1 MAKVLWAADR
11 RVTKDDG
18 TLATSGTLTV
28 RLADTSTTA
37 TAYTDRALST
47 EQSVFNIG
55 SDGFLT
61 GRPTI
66 YGADDVGYD
75 AYVQSTGVNGG
86 AWTIPD
92 LSIAETS
99 ASDVTD
105 SAAAFKNL
113 VSNGAFDLWSSTT
126 TWSNISGD
134 NDGDETALGWFFA
147 QPSAAS
153 NAVSRQTALRTGARY
168 GLRFGRPNA
177 SASTNK
183 LRIWG
188 MLATEAAI
196 RARGQVVTIS
206 FNAHKGADFSGGS
219 LAVKIATGTAAGEDG
234 DNIESGG
241 FTGHAT
247 PLNTAQSLDTAT
259 ARYEFQAT
267 IGSTV
272 SELGFQFAY
281 TPAGAA
287 GADDWVQVEDVQI
300 EIAEEATAFVS
311 TPEPVSYLIEE
322 LSTYGRQLLGLT
334 ALSGAVSLS
343 GTTLSVTAANILAQL
358 LTVDGS
364 GSGID
369 ADLLDGQNGAYY
381 LPAGS
386 YTASD
391 VLAKLLTV
399 DGAGSGVDADLLDGN
414 SSAYFLSA
422 ATYTAADV
430 LAKLLTVDG
439 AGSGLDAD
447 TLDGVHIGTSGDTA
461 PKNNTS
467 NTFSATQTI
476 NVSGGTSA
484 LSVGGTNDQTSQI
497 SILNN
502 AGQQRA
508 LRFQTGGTRRWIM
521 QADAVAEG
529 GANGGSNFGLTSYDD
544 AGNSLGGALY
554 IVRSSLTATFGG
566 VVLVPAGS
574 AAAPSVAG
582 SGDPNTGVYYPGSDV
597 LAFTTAGALKWTIA
611 SGGAFVSNASGAIVY
626 TADGSAATPAFNFV
640 NDQDNGAYRI
650 GTNNWGLSV
659 GGVLALDIS
668 TSRMLLGVGQ
678 DLRLPDTRVA
688 PTGVNSVGYRGS
700 PVIDGNAAYAFP
712 AADAGCTIYHD
723 EAGTRTYTIPA
734 NASVPHPIGTIF
746 AISNTGNAG
755 AAGTI
760 TLAITSDTLRRADG
774 TAGTGS
780 RTIAASQKVTIQK
793 VASTV
798 WEISG
803 SFS

>member
-37 TAYTDRALST
+37 VAYTDRTLST

-66 YGADDVGYD
+66 YGSDDVGYD

-92 LSIAETS
+92 LSIAET
-99 ASDVTD
+99 AVSDVTD

-113 VSNGAFDLWSSTT
+113 VSNGSFDLWSATT

-168 GLRFGRPNA
+168 GLRFGRPAA

-188 MLATEAAI
+188 MLSTEAAI

-219 LAVKIATGTAAGEDG
+219 LAVKISTGTAAGEDG

-267 IGSTV
+267 IGATV

-281 TPAGAA
+281 TPSGTAGAN
-287 GADDWVQVEDVQI
+287 DWVQVEDVQI
-300 EIAEEATAFVS
+300 EIAGEATAFVS

-322 LSTYGRQLLGLT
+322 LSAYGRQLLGLT

-343 GTTLSVTAANILAQL
+343 GTTLSVTAANILTQ
-358 LTVDGS
+358 
-364 GSGID
+364 
-369 ADLLDGQNGAYY
+369 
-381 LPAGS
+381 
-386 YTASD
+386 
-391 VLAKLLTV
+391 
-399 DGAGSGVDADLLDGN
+399 
-414 SSAYFLSA
+414 
-422 ATYTAADV
+422 
-430 LAKLLTVDG
+430 LLTVDG

-447 TLDGVHIGTSGDTA
+447 LLDGTNIGTSGATLGLLNANKTDSGNNTYNGANIFGGSVAIQTTA
-461 PKNNTS
+461 PLLIFNDTD
-467 NTFSATQTI
+467 
-476 NVSGGTSA
+476 
-484 LSVGGTNDQTSQI
+484 GGTNEKKWRLIGD
-497 SILNN
+497 
-502 AGQQRA
+502 
-508 LRFQTGGTRRWIM
+508 GGVFRLQLYLDNDTTFN
-521 QADAVAEG
+521 DAVTFTRTAG
-529 GANGGSNFGLTSYDD
+529 SITATAFAVRPTFNGNTALDTANGAQLGAANTFTQSLNVTKAGTASTSIQ
-544 AGNSLGGALY
+544 AGNANNTLILAADNGYSGVIQTANVPMIFYQTYVERMRLNSGDLTMAVD
-554 IVRSSLTATFGG
+554 IVL
-566 VVLVPAGS
+566 
-574 AAAPSVAG
+574 AAVAPS
-582 SGDPNTGVYYPGSDV
+582 SVY
-597 LAFTTAGALKWTIA
+597 
-611 SGGAFVSNASGAIVY
+611 
-626 TADGSAATPAFNFV
+626 SA
-640 NDQDNGAYRI
+640 
-650 GTNNWGLSV
+650 
-659 GGVLALDIS
+659 
-668 TSRMLLGVGQ
+668 
-678 DLRLPDTRVA
+678 
-688 PTGVNSVGYRGS
+688 GYRGS
-700 PVIDGNAAYAFP
+700 PIISGNSAYAFP
-712 AADAGCTIYHD
+712 ATDAGCTIYHD